1 MKDIHQIFD
10 VASGGGSNHDP
21 YLILDIGCN
30 KGYTSAD
37 FFDALS
43 PGTNINPRTLVE
55 AIRAVAK
62 DMNTKFDKD
71 GGVCN
76 DSKKTL
82 NEDRTTKRRVQ
93 IHCFEPSP
101 ATYNML
107 LSVRSKL
114 MKSMGSNHDDGAEW
128 HIHNIGLHDHD
139 GEMSWHAACANTVGD
154 ELCTIVP
161 DETDGAI
168 RVPVV
173 TVDKFLSKFETDD
186 GTLPLVHMLKID
198 AEGLDPA
205 VLAGSSSLLT
215 QSNAVMVMFE
225 FNPGLSE
232 KENPHGMWGAGGNPP
247 KKLLEVTTW
256 LDELG
261 YDCYLDSRL
270 VDKREREK
278 GVPDDAPALYRITGN
293 CLVDEPKVRGW
304 ANVVCASR
312 KFGNVA
318 SRLKSYSLIR

>member
-1 MKDIHQIFD
+1 MKDIHQIFETA
-10 VASGGGSNHDP
+10 VGGGDSNNRDP

-43 PGTNINPRTLVE
+43 PGTNMNPHTLVE
-55 AIRAVAK
+55 AIREVAK
-62 DMNTKFDKD
+62 DMNTKFDRD

-76 DSKKTL
+76 DSKKPL
-82 NEDRTTKRRVQ
+82 NEDRTTERRVQ

-107 LSVRSKL
+107 KSVRSKL
-114 MKSMGSNHDDGAEW
+114 KMSEGSRIGAVW
-128 HIHNIGLHDHD
+128 HIHNLGLHDHD
-139 GEMSWHAACANTVGD
+139 GNMSWHSVCANSVGD

-161 DETDGAI
+161 EDTEGAI

-173 TVDKFLSKFETDD
+173 TVDKFLRKDD

-205 VLAGSSSLLT
+205 VLAGSTSLLS
-215 QSNAVMVMFE
+215 QSNAMMVMFE

-232 KENPHGMWGAGGNPP
+232 KEDDPHGMWGKGGNPP

-256 LDELG
+256 LDELE
-261 YDCYLDSRL
+261 YDCYIDTRL
-270 VDKREREK
+270 VDEGERRK
-278 GVPDDAPALYRITGN
+278 GVPNDAPALYRITGD

-318 SRLKSYSLIR
+318 SMLRDLATIV